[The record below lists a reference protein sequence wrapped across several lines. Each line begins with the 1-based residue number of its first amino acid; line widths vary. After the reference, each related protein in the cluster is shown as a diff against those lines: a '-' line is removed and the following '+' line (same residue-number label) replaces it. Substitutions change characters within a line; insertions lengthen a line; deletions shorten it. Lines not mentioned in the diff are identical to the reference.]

1 MDELWQQDKLILVI
15 GLFQFGII
23 SLMSFIFNSNQPK
36 VSDQAIMKPLPQDKS
51 NAMSEQS
58 SHLIAKQL
66 PQPMIAN
73 DSDANGET
81 NGETNNDLM
90 AIADG
95 KIATAPSEAPSLNV
109 DLSTNSLSRP
119 LSKPLEADTAYS
131 IEISPELFKELLE
144 ISNNPAATVD
154 EAIRWWLRRRTL
166 DTINSVSD
174 RRDRLGLRSHRSWK
188 SLEESW
194 ND

>member
-23 SLMSFIFNSNQPK
+23 LLMSFIFNRNQPK
-36 VSDQAIMKPLPQDKS
+36 VSDQSIMKPITQDKS

-66 PQPMIAN
+66 PQPMSAN
-73 DSDANGET
+73 DSDANGDA
-81 NGETNNDLM
+81 NGETNNNPM
-90 AIADG
+90 AITDG
-95 KIATAPSEAPSLNV
+95 KIATAASESPSLNV
-109 DLSTNSLSRP
+109 DLSTNP
-119 LSKPLEADTAYS
+119 LSKPLSEADTSYS
-131 IEISPELFKELLE
+131 VEISPELFKELLE

-166 DTINSVSD
+166 DTINSVND

>member
-23 SLMSFIFNSNQPK
+23 LLMSFIFNRNQPK
-36 VSDQAIMKPLPQDKS
+36 VSDQSIMKPITQDKS

-66 PQPMIAN
+66 PQPMSAN

-81 NGETNNDLM
+81 NNDPM

-95 KIATAPSEAPSLNV
+95 KIATAASESPSLNV
-109 DLSTNSLSRP
+109 DLSTNP
-119 LSKPLEADTAYS
+119 LSKPLSEADTSYS
-131 IEISPELFKELLE
+131 VEISPELFKELLE

-166 DTINSVSD
+166 DTINSVND

>member
-23 SLMSFIFNSNQPK
+23 LLMSFIFNRNQPK
-36 VSDQAIMKPLPQDKS
+36 VSDQSIMKPITQDKS

-66 PQPMIAN
+66 PQPMSAN
-73 DSDANGET
+73 DSDANGDA
-81 NGETNNDLM
+81 NGETNNDPM

-95 KIATAPSEAPSLNV
+95 KIATAASESPSLNV
-109 DLSTNSLSRP
+109 DLSTNP
-119 LSKPLEADTAYS
+119 LSKPLSEADTSYS
-131 IEISPELFKELLE
+131 VEISPELFKELLE

-166 DTINSVSD
+166 DTINSVND

>member
-23 SLMSFIFNSNQPK
+23 LLMSFIFNRNQPK
-36 VSDQAIMKPLPQDKS
+36 VSDQSIMKPITQDKS

-66 PQPMIAN
+66 PQPMSAN
-73 DSDANGET
+73 DSDANGDA
-81 NGETNNDLM
+81 NGETNNDPM
-90 AIADG
+90 AITDG
-95 KIATAPSEAPSLNV
+95 KIATAASESPSLNV
-109 DLSTNSLSRP
+109 DLSTNP
-119 LSKPLEADTAYS
+119 LSKPLSEADTSYS
-131 IEISPELFKELLE
+131 VEISPELFKELLE

-166 DTINSVSD
+166 DTINSVND